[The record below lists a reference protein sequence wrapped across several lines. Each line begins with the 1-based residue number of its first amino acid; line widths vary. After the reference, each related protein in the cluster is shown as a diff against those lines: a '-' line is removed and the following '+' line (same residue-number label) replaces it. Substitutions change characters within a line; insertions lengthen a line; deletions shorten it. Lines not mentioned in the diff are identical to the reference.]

1 MSKRI
6 IVGILAMGLTLQAA
20 ISQSYNSH
28 SQLTARLKSL
38 TAKHAAI
45 SSVKSIGKSAGGRD
59 LWALTISDGN
69 ASQKTGILVVAGID
83 GTHLAGTEIAL
94 LMAEKMLAN
103 AGTDSVAKLLKTKT
117 FYFVPSVNP
126 DAQAQYDAKPR
137 YERNGNDTPTDD
149 DRDGRTNEDPAEDL
163 NGDGLISQLR
173 IEDPTGTFVVSKDDP
188 RLMVKA
194 DPTKGE
200 VGKYIVVTE
209 GFDNDNDGQFNED
222 GAGGVN
228 IDKNFSFDYPIF
240 VLGSGEYAASE
251 TEVRALMD
259 FVFQNK
265 NIHSIVTF
273 GPANNLTEAPK
284 FDPTRAL
291 KKIPTSALTKDASVG
306 EQIGKLYNDKTGLKD
321 APTLPQT
328 RGNFAQ
334 TAYYHAGRYSFTTPG
349 WWVPKT
355 EAPKDTTKKAPDAA
369 KSTAAGAR
377 AAIPPMTPAR
387 PAGDD
392 ELKLLKWADSQKM
405 TDVALKW
412 TDVKM
417 ADYPNQKAEVGG
429 IVPFAKLNPPV
440 ALLPETADKHVAF
453 LSALANQMPDVQ
465 ILNLKTEALGT
476 GLTRVIATV
485 VNKGLLPTYAEM
497 GDRIPYVEKVKVEI
511 KLGTG
516 QQIVAGK
523 RLNLRPTMVAGEA
536 QEFVWLISGTGK
548 ITLEAGCAT
557 TGKKTVEVTLK

>member
-1 MSKRI
+1 
-6 IVGILAMGLTLQAA
+6 MGLSLEAA
-20 ISQSYNSH
+20 MSQSYNSH
-28 SQLTARLKSL
+28 SQLTARLKAL

-45 SSVKSIGKSAGGRD
+45 TSVKSIGKSAGGRD
-59 LWALTISDGN
+59 LWALTLSKGN

-83 GTHLAGTEIAL
+83 GTHLAGTEIAVQ
-94 LMAEKMLAN
+94 MAEKMLAN
-103 AGTDSVAKLLKTKT
+103 AGTDSVAKLLETKT

-137 YERNGNDTPTDD
+137 YERNGNDTATDD

-163 NGDGLISQLR
+163 NGDGIISQLR
-173 IEDPTGTFVVSKDDP
+173 IENPTGTFVVSKDDS

-209 GFDNDNDGQFNED
+209 GFDNDKDGQFNED

-228 IDKNFSFDYPIF
+228 IDRNFSFDYPIF
-240 VLGSGEYAASE
+240 VLGSGEHAASE

-265 NIHSIVTF
+265 NIHSILTF

-291 KKIPTSALTKDASVG
+291 KKIPTSALAKDAGAG

-321 APTLPQT
+321 APALPQT

-355 EAPKDTTKKAPDAA
+355 EAPKDTAKKAPDAA
-369 KSTAAGAR
+369 KSTAAPAGAR
-377 AAIPPMTPAR
+377 GVMPPMPPAR
-387 PAGDD
+387 PTGDD
-392 ELKLLKWADSQKM
+392 DLKLLKWADGQKL
-405 TDVALKW
+405 TDVAIKW
-412 TDVKM
+412 TDVKV

-429 IVPFAKLNPPV
+429 IAPFAKLNPPV
-440 ALLPETADKHVAF
+440 AMLSETADKHVVF
-453 LSALANQMPDVQ
+453 LSALANQMPDLQ
-465 ILNLKTEALGT
+465 IVNIKTEALGA
-476 GLTRVIATV
+476 GLTRVLATI

-497 GDRIPYVEKVKVEI
+497 GDRITFVEKVKVAV

-523 RLNLRPTMVAGEA
+523 RLNLRSTMTAGEA
-536 QEFVWLISGTGK
+536 LEFVWLISGTGK
-548 ITLEAGCAT
+548 VTLEAGCAT
-557 TGKKTVEVTLK
+557 TGKKTIEVTLK